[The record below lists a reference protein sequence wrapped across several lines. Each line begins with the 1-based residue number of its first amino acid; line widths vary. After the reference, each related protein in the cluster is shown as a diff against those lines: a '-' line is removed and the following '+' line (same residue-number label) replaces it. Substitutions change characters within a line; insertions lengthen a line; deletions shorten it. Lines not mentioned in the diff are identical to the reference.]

1 MTLVSKTLSFGFCGI
16 LLLGVLI
23 AGRAVHAATIV
34 IPATTSGWY
43 SGATSSGQNN
53 ENYLVGMRG
62 SEYRD
67 FFVFDLTSLLNE
79 TVVSAT
85 LRLWNP
91 IADPPDQ
98 IYDGYESVD
107 PTETLELVEVTT
119 PAATLLLGLSSASTY
134 QDLGDGTA
142 FATRVM
148 SAADNGTN
156 VGIVLNAAA
165 VTAIDNAIG
174 LFAIGGH
181 LTTLQNSAFDLETVF
196 GGTNETSLRE
206 LVVETAPVPEPASGA
221 LVAVGVIAFALRSR
235 DRSDRRLGGLR
246 GR

>member
-1 MTLVSKTLSFGFCGI
+1 MTLASKTLSLGLCGT
-16 LLLGVLI
+16 LLLGLQL
-23 AGRAVHAATIV
+23 AGYAADAATIV

-43 SGATSSGQNN
+43 SGTSSSGQNN

-67 FFVFDLTSLLNE
+67 FFVFDLSSLLGE
-79 TVVSAT
+79 TVASAT

-98 IYDGYESVD
+98 FYDGYDSVD

-119 PAATLLLGLSSASTY
+119 PAASLLLGLPAPNTY

-156 VGIVLNAAA
+156 VEIALNAAA

-196 GGTNETSLRE
+196 GGTSDTSLRE
-206 LVVETAPVPEPASGA
+206 LVVETVPEPTTGA
-221 LVAVGVIAFALRSR
+221 LVAIGLVAFGIRRARSA
-235 DRSDRRLGGLR
+235 
-246 GR
+246 

>member
-1 MTLVSKTLSFGFCGI
+1 MTLVSRTLSLGLCGT
-16 LLLGVLI
+16 LLLGLLL
-23 AGRAVHAATIV
+23 ASRTAHAATIV

-43 SGATSSGQNN
+43 TESSSSGQSN

-62 SEYRD
+62 GEYRN

-79 TVVSAT
+79 AVVSAT

-107 PTETLELVEVTT
+107 PTETYEVVEVTT
-119 PAATLLLGLSSASTY
+119 PAATLLLGALAAPVY

-142 FATRVM
+142 YASRVF

-156 VGIVLNAAA
+156 VDIALNAAA
-165 VTAIDNAIG
+165 VAAIDSAVG
-174 LFAIGGH
+174 LYALGGH
-181 LTTLQNSAFDLETVF
+181 LTTLGNSPFDLETVF
-196 GGTNETSLRE
+196 GGTSDTSLRE
-206 LVVETAPVPEPASGA
+206 LVIETAPVPEPASGA
-221 LVAVGVIAFALRSR
+221 LVAIGVIAMAARRRRS
-235 DRSDRRLGGLR
+235 
-246 GR
+246 

>member
-1 MTLVSKTLSFGFCGI
+1 MPTCISNTLSLALVLGC
-16 LLLGVLI
+16 LLTGGG
-23 AGRAVHAATIV
+23 ADAATIV

-43 SGATSSGQNN
+43 SGSSSSGQSN

-62 SEYRD
+62 AEYRN
-67 FFVFDLTSLLNE
+67 FFVFDLTSLANE

-98 IYDGYESVD
+98 YYDGFESVD
-107 PTETLELVEVTT
+107 PTETYEVVEVTT
-119 PAATLLLGLSSASTY
+119 PAAALLLGSVLATQVY

-142 FATRVM
+142 YGSRVF

-156 VGIVLNAAA
+156 VEIALDAAGVA
-165 VTAIDNAIG
+165 AIDGAVG

-181 LTTLQNSAFDLETVF
+181 LTTLQASPFDLETVF
-196 GGTNETSLRE
+196 GGTDATSLRE
-206 LVVETAPVPEPASGA
+206 LVIETVPEPATGA
-221 LVAVGVIAFALRSR
+221 LMAIGLISIALRQ
-235 DRSDRRLGGLR
+235 RRIPLGR
-246 GR
+246 